1 MYELFR
7 VTYDLKPKTGTFY
20 IKQCHCD
27 KRQHKSFGE
36 IDLNKGCRRGKTMVK
51 EGVSTSFSLR
61 KTLSALYSGGGAE
74 WSGGIIFTAAE
85 GKVNLVSISH
95 MMVSLVKC

>member
-1 MYELFR
+1 MRLQR
-7 VTYDLKPKTGTFY
+7 
-20 IKQCHCD
+20 I
-27 KRQHKSFGE
+27 
-36 IDLNKGCRRGKTMVK
+36 TMVM